1 MEVVQIERGK
11 RVMEVVQVGR
21 EGEGVQAKRWR
32 RMVEVAQR
40 VVEVVQV
47 DRGGEEVQV
56 EKGRE
61 WHKVKALGNAGG
73 ISASQGKNKQIILSN
88 LLYFLKNHFNQRQP
102 SKKNRRLKM
111 RLSYLIKTHNL
122 VEIG

>member
-56 EKGRE
+56 ERGRE
-61 WHKVKALGNAGG
+61 WHKVKALGNGGG
-73 ISASQGKNKQIILSN
+73 ISAS
-88 LLYFLKNHFNQRQP
+88 
-102 SKKNRRLKM
+102 
-111 RLSYLIKTHNL
+111 
-122 VEIG
+122 